1 MKKIIILVAVIAMA
15 FVTQAASYKW
25 SAGNLYAANGVDKFV
40 GTVTLYAII
49 DGVTTAVSTV
59 TSSAAG
65 AVRATTFSSDD
76 LLAGTYYDFFFTY
89 EDANKT
95 FTSTTKNVLAQSTS
109 TANITFGNMATATQ
123 DPGNW
128 QTIPEPTSGLLL
140 LLGMAGLALKRKR
153 A

>member
-1 MKKIIILVAVIAMA
+1 MKKLMILVAAIALA
-15 FVTQAASYKW
+15 FASQAASFKW
-25 SAGNLYAANGVDKFV
+25 SAVNLYAANGSDKFV
-40 GTVTLYAII
+40 GTVTLYAVI
-49 DGVTTAVSTV
+49 DGVDTVVSTV
-59 TSSAAG
+59 TSSETGKVA
-65 AVRATTFSSDD
+65 ATTFSSDD

-89 EDANKT
+89 EDANKS

-109 TANITFGNMATATQ
+109 TANITFGNMTTATQ

-128 QTIPEPTSGLLL
+128 QSIPEPTSGLLL